1 MMKKVLI
8 LTTTALLLATT
19 IAWAA
24 PKIEIALTA
33 EVEVKAMVDGKEV
46 ITRVPAAEAEPGEII
61 YYTLTYRNSGD
72 QAATEVKLNDPIPKE
87 TQYLTGS
94 AFGVGAKITFSADGG
109 VTYQEP
115 TLVTFKIT
123 NADGTT
129 SVKSASP
136 DQYTDIRWTVGTIPA
151 GSSGTVGFAAVV
163 R

>member
-1 MMKKVLI
+1 MKKILI
-8 LTTTALLLATT
+8 LTTTALLLAAT

-33 EVEVKAMVDGKEV
+33 EVEIKSIVDGKEV
-46 ITRVPAAEAEPGEII
+46 ITRVPAAEAKPGEII
-61 YYTLTYRNSGD
+61 YYTLTYHNSGD

-87 TQYLTGS
+87 TQYITGS
-94 AFGVGAKITFSADGG
+94 AFGAGAKITFSADGG
-109 VTYQEP
+109 ETYQEA

-136 DQYTDIRWTVGTIPA
+136 DQYTDIRWTVDSIAA

>member
-1 MMKKVLI
+1 MRKIII
-8 LTTTALLLATT
+8 LTATVLLFATT

-33 EVEVKAMVDGKEV
+33 EVEVKTMVDGKEV
-46 ITRVPAAEAEPGEII
+46 ITRVPATEAEPGKTI

-72 QAATEVKLNDPIPKE
+72 QTATEVKLNDPIPKE
-87 TQYLTGS
+87 TQYVTGS
-94 AFGVGAKITFSADGG
+94 AFGEGTKITFSADGG
-109 VTYQEP
+109 QTFQEP

-136 DQYTDIRWTVGTIPA
+136 DQYTDIRWTVGSIPA